1 MKKMQ
6 KNWPLGFLG
15 FLFLFGVPGILT
27 HDWLDMIW
35 LVWIVWFVYFIPE
48 KK

>member
-1 MKKMQ
+1 MR

-15 FLFLFGVPGILT
+15 FVFLLGIPGILT
-27 HDWLDMIW
+27 HDQLGMIW
-35 LVWIVWFVYFIPE
+35 FAWVAWFVYFIPE